1 MSMIGRIPGPILL
14 WYSVIIFGAASA
26 IVRVL
31 SDLGA
36 ENLVDGRNPISF
48 CNILFAGNAIAV
60 IILFAIHRKDWTR
73 ENLARLSKADWIALS
88 MVALLAN
95 CLAPSLFFIAIEN
108 TMVTSVVLISQLEP
122 PLLLFLAWIF
132 LKDNVKPLSFI
143 GSVICL
149 AGVAVIV
156 LLQQQSADHL
166 MLGKGELYAALAAAI
181 YAVSTV
187 IGRRW
192 LIRVPL
198 GIFSVFRS
206 AMGTVVFFIVAN
218 YLFGPEHFADLTSP
232 FLWKWMLVYGALI
245 IVSGQIAWDTG
256 VRKSSATDISV
267 STSFAPLAGVL
278 GALLI
283 LGEFPVMAHYIG
295 GGILFVG
302 IAIGLFASLQA
313 KRSQQAAKDAAEI
326 PPVLDAEC
334 RSGFKGI

>member
-1 MSMIGRIPGPILL
+1 MIGKIPGPFLL
-14 WYSVIIFGAASA
+14 WYSVIVFGAASA

-60 IILFAIHRKDWTR
+60 VILFAIHRKDWTR
-73 ENLARLSKADWIALS
+73 ENLARLTKPDWIALS
-88 MVALLAN
+88 LVALLAN

-122 PLLLFLAWIF
+122 PLLLFLAWLF
-132 LKDNVKPLSFI
+132 LKDNIGTLSFV

-149 AGVAVIV
+149 IGVGTIV
-156 LLQQQSADHL
+156 FLQPQSGHL

-181 YAVSTV
+181 YAISTV

-192 LIRVPL
+192 LVRVPL

-206 AMGTVVFFIVAN
+206 AVGTVIFFILAN

-245 IVSGQIAWDTG
+245 IVSGQVAWDLG
-256 VRKSSATDISV
+256 VRKSNSTDISV
-267 STSFAPLAGVL
+267 STSFSPLAGVL
-278 GALLI
+278 GAFLI
-283 LGEFPVMAHYIG
+283 LGEFPETAHYIG
-295 GGILFVG
+295 GAILFVG
-302 IAIGLFASLQA
+302 IAVGLYASLQSKKVQIA
-313 KRSQQAAKDAAEI
+313 KEEPAAS
-326 PPVLDAEC
+326 PVLDAEC

>member
-1 MSMIGRIPGPILL
+1 M
-14 WYSVIIFGAASA
+14 
-26 IVRVL
+26 RVL
-31 SDLGA
+31 ADLGA
-36 ENLVDGRNPISF
+36 DNLIDGRNPISF

-73 ENLARLSKADWIALS
+73 ENLARLAKSDWIALTL
-88 MVALLAN
+88 VALLAN

-108 TMVTSVVLISQLEP
+108 TLVTSVVLISQLEP

-132 LKDNVKPLSFI
+132 LKDNIRPLSII

-149 AGVAVIV
+149 LGVAVIV
-156 LLQQQSADHL
+156 LLQQQSSEHL

-181 YAVSTV
+181 YAVATV

-192 LIRVPL
+192 LVRVPL

-206 AMGTVVFFIVAN
+206 AIGTVIFFIIAN
-218 YLFGPEHFADLTSP
+218 YLFGPEHFVDLTSP

-245 IVSGQIAWDTG
+245 IVSGQIAWDLG
-256 VRKSSATDISV
+256 VRKSTPTDISV

-278 GALLI
+278 GAFLI
-283 LGEFPVMAHYIG
+283 LGEFPVVAHYVG
-295 GGILFVG
+295 GAILFIG
-302 IAIGLFASLQA
+302 IAMGLYASLQS
-313 KRSQQAAKDAAEI
+313 KRRRDVKVEEDAAV
-326 PPVLDAEC
+326 PPMLDAEC